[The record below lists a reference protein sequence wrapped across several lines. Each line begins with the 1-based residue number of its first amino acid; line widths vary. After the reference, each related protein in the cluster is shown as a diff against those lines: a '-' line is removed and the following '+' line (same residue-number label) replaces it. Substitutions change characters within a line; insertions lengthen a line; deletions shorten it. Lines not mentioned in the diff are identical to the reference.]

1 MKKKTSV
8 PFASMLHMRYYIMTI
23 LILNRKCPYRQAYTV
38 YISNES
44 EDFQHVDFELNF
56 LVGEEEKISKTRP
69 SAAGN
74 TLLTHCWLYN
84 LQTWCTGHRDGK
96 LLYNAKHVLVRSK
109 QSAVKR
115 ALGGSCF
122 PSSFSST
129 STRLSFACNIPII
142 ETSTRRCSG
151 SNKSIQRD
159 LP

>member
-56 LVGEEEKISKTRP
+56 LVGEEEKILKTRP

-74 TLLTHCWLYN
+74 TLLTHC
-84 LQTWCTGHRDGK
+84 
-96 LLYNAKHVLVRSK
+96 
-109 QSAVKR
+109 
-115 ALGGSCF
+115 
-122 PSSFSST
+122 
-129 STRLSFACNIPII
+129 
-142 ETSTRRCSG
+142 
-151 SNKSIQRD
+151 
-159 LP
+159 